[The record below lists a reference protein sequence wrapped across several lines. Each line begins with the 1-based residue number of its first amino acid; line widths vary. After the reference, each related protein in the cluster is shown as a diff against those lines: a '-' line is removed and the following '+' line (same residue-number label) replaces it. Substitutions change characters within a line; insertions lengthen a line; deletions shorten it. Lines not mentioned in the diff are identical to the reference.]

1 MTKIRKPQNQYLN
14 LGCKILILNIF
25 LFYFSRRTETD
36 SKNVAE
42 TGHVTGVNANDPA
55 HVNAVVAD
63 HVTVEIRTVLDA
75 LDVTE
80 FTRRLQT
87 FYYRILMGWVKKKK
101 QTVDI

>member
-1 MTKIRKPQNQYLN
+1 MYSTFF
-14 LGCKILILNIF
+14 ILF
-25 LFYFSRRTETD
+25 FRRMETD

-63 HVTVEIRTVLDA
+63 HVTVLDA

-101 QTVDI
+101 QT

>member
-1 MTKIRKPQNQYLN
+1 M
-14 LGCKILILNIF
+14 
-25 LFYFSRRTETD
+25 ETD

-55 HVNAVVAD
+55 HVNAAEAD
-63 HVTVEIRTVLDA
+63 HVTVLDA

-101 QTVDI
+101 QTVDIWKKFSFCLIFFHFFLLLKF